1 MYSFLLCLA
10 ALIVGYFV
18 YGKLIERIFDPD
30 DRPTP
35 AVLHEDGVDFIRMP
49 RWKIFMI
56 QFLNIAGTG
65 PIFGAIMGAKF
76 GTSAFLWI
84 VLGCIFGGAVH
95 DYLSAMISLRHNG
108 ESLPE
113 LVGRYLGL
121 TTKQVMRVF
130 TIVLLILVGAVF
142 VDSPAELLDQLTG
155 GSVGVYTWMAIIF
168 IYYLLAAVLPIDKII
183 GKIYPVFA
191 FALLFMACG
200 LLIAYFLKCPTDL
213 PELWDGLT
221 NTHPKAATTPIYPIL
236 FVTIA
241 CGAISGF
248 HATQSPMMCRCM
260 SSERQGRSIFYGA
273 MITEGIVALIWA
285 AVATYFFH
293 HTPGGINEPSAP
305 KIVFAVT
312 GDWLGSVGSVLAFLG
327 VVAAPITTGDTAL
340 RSARLIVADMLHIDQ
355 SNLLK
360 RLGVSAVIFITTFCV
375 LCYSLADVEGFNILW
390 RYFAWANQTLSVF
403 TLWAV
408 TVYLVRHNK
417 CFWITL
423 FPALFMTTMCTT
435 YLCIAPE
442 CLHLSPVIAHSIGAA
457 AALISIVRF
466 VWWYNGAAQKNRAL

>member
-18 YGKLIERIFDPD
+18 YGKLIERIFGPD

-155 GSVGVYTWMAIIF
+155 GSMGVYTWMAIIF
-168 IYYLLAAVLPIDKII
+168 VYYLFASVMPIDKVI
-183 GKIYPVFA
+183 GKIYPIFA
-191 FALLFMACG
+191 VALLFMAAG
-200 LLIAYFLKCPTDL
+200 LLIAYFLKFPTDV
-213 PELWDGLT
+213 PELWDGLS
-221 NTHPKAATTPIYPIL
+221 NTHPRAATTPIYPIL

-248 HATQSPMMCRCM
+248 HATQSPLMCRCM
-260 SSERQGRSIFYGA
+260 SSEWQGRSIFYGS

-293 HTPGGINEPSAP
+293 HNPDGINEPSAP

-312 GDWLGSVGSVLAFLG
+312 GDWLGSVGSVLAVLG

-340 RSARLIVADMLHIDQ
+340 RSARLIVADILHIDQ
-355 SNLLK
+355 SSIFR
-360 RLGVSAVIFITTFCV
+360 RLGVSAAIFVVTFVV
-375 LCYSLADVEGFNILW
+375 LCFSLSGSEGFNILW

-435 YLCIAPE
+435 YLFIAPE
-442 CLHLSPVIAHSIGAA
+442 CLHLSPVIAHSIAA
-457 AALISIVRF
+457 AVALISIVRF
-466 VWWYNGAAQKNRAL
+466 VCWYNGAAQKDRAL